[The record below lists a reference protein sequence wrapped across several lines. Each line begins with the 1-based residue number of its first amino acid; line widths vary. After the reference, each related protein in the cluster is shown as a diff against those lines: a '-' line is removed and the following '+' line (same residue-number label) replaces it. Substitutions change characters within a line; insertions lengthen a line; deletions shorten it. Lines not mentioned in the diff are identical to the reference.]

1 MKQTLGRGLQLLGL
15 IILPAGLLI
24 GLSRGLVQLEVRL
37 MFIGGAIFFL
47 GWLLAKK
54 D

>member
-1 MKQTLGRGLQLLGL
+1 MKPLIGRALQLLGL

-24 GLSRGLVQLEVRL
+24 GLAGGQVRLEVKL
-37 MFIGGAIFFL
+37 MFIGGAIFLL

>member
-1 MKQTLGRGLQLLGL
+1 MKRTVGRALQLLGL
-15 IILPAGLLI
+15 VILPAGLLI

-47 GWLLAKK
+47 GWLMSRG